1 MKIVLDGN
9 IGCGKSS
16 IINKI
21 IEYKIIKSKC
31 INLPVFN
38 EPIDEWS
45 QWLELFY
52 LDMTKYSFGF
62 QMRVLKSHLNNKSIE
77 SGIFERSPLS
87 CQRVFGELLYEDK
100 LMTELEWNLTEE
112 FNNDFGWD
120 PDIIIYLK
128 CNPDIC
134 YERIHKRNRNSEQ
147 QITLEYLERIHGKY
161 EKLYSHELN
170 SQLNSQLNIQVI
182 EIDASQSIDKIFND
196 IINQINLI
204 KIENINTI

>member
-1 MKIVLDGN
+1 MKFVLDGN

-21 IEYKIIKSKC
+21 IESKC

-38 EPIDEWS
+38 EPIEEWD

-52 LDMTKYSFGF
+52 SDMTKYSFGF

-77 SGIFERSPLS
+77 NGIFERSLLS

-112 FNNDFGWD
+112 FNNDFGWT
-120 PDIIIYLK
+120 PHVIIYLK

-134 YERIHKRNRNSEQ
+134 YERIHKRNRNSEH
-147 QITLEYLERIHGKY
+147 QITLEYIERIHGKY
-161 EKLYSHELN
+161 EKLYN
-170 SQLNSQLNIQVI
+170 NQLNIKVI
-182 EIDASQSIDKIFND
+182 EIDASQSIDKMFND
-196 IINQINLI
+196 ILSVI
-204 KIENINTI
+204 KN